1 MHALIFLQIWSS
13 EMQSLVTWI
22 GIAAVAALAFACI
35 QVIVRGRRRHL
46 ADELMFTTEATQSRA
61 DRKQKP

>member
-1 MHALIFLQIWSS
+1 
-13 EMQSLVTWI
+13 MQSLVTWI
-22 GIAAVAALAFACI
+22 GIAAVAALAFAFI
-35 QVIVRGRRRHL
+35 QVIVRGHRRDL